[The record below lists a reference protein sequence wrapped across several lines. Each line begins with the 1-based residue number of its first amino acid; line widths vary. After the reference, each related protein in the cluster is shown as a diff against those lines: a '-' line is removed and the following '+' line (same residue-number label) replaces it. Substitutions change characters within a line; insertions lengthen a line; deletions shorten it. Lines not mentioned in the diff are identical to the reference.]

1 MVDLT
6 KRSDWLTSISES
18 QFDHAA
24 GPGRGASAA
33 AFYWRFLLAHPEWQ
47 SHSGGAA
54 KVSEEPVGLIG
65 ACYRCLQAV
74 ALRPGDSSAATAG
87 QL

>member
-6 KRSDWLTSISES
+6 KRSDWLTSIS
-18 QFDHAA
+18 
-24 GPGRGASAA
+24 GPAGRGASAA
-33 AFYWRFLLAHPEWQ
+33 ASYWRFLLAHPEWQ